1 MSNDTPRPGEPEYL
15 GDAPAATTAEA
26 PGRSRRGLVGAA
38 AAAGVLGVVAVG
50 GWAAVSLM
58 SSGEQPAVAVPANAL
73 GYVSLDLDP
82 SAGQKIEAIKLA
94 KKFPA
99 LDEELGMD
107 AQEDLR
113 KRLFEEIEK
122 ETDCGLDYDR
132 DVAPWIGDRVAMAAV
147 PTGDKGGVAPLVT
160 LQVTDQEAADEG
172 LAKLFACDEAGDEE
186 AAVSFSGDYALIT
199 ETQENADAFAKAAD
213 ESSLADDEDFT
224 TWTEAVGEPGVV
236 TMYAAAGA
244 LGEVDW
250 LEMMDPTGGMAM
262 GPEEQAMV
270 DEMTT
275 LSDQMTE
282 MYGDVGAMAA
292 VVRFDDGAAELE
304 YVGESMPEDFA
315 WAMPEGASHAGD
327 LPAGT
332 AVAYSVAL
340 GEGWLQGYLDTME
353 SMMGEEFPVDP
364 MMRDF
369 EAQTGIEMPEDLEK
383 LLGDSTSLAVAG
395 DLDIEALEHDPA
407 ATAAGFR
414 ITGDTAEIT
423 GVLDKLRQLMGPDA
437 DMLVVEE
444 GDGTVAVGLNEEYVQ
459 DLVGAGSLGDEA
471 AFQGAVPHADESG
484 SVVYVDFDAV
494 SRWVEQGMGQDG
506 DLAGDEQKILDN
518 LEPLGALGVSGW
530 VEDDGSSRALMRLT
544 TD

>member
-15 GDAPAATTAEA
+15 GDAPAAHAPA

-38 AAAGVLGVVAVG
+38 AAAGVVGVVAVG

-58 SSGEQPAVAVPANAL
+58 SSGEQPAAAVPGNAL

-82 SAGQKIEAIKLA
+82 SAGQKIEAIKIA
-94 KKFPA
+94 RKFPA
-99 LDEELGMD
+99 LEQELGMD

-122 ETDCGLDYDR
+122 ETDCGLDYDS
-132 DVAPWIGDRVAMAAV
+132 DIAPWIGDRVAMAAV
-147 PTGDKGGVAPLVT
+147 PTGDEGEVAPLVT
-160 LQVTDQEAADEG
+160 LQVTDQEAADAG
-172 LAKLFACDEAGDEE
+172 LAKLFACDEEGDEE
-186 AAVSFSGDYALIT
+186 VAVSFSGGYALIT
-199 ETQENADAFAKAAD
+199 DSQENADAFATAAE
-213 ESSLADDEDFT
+213 ESSLADDEDFA
-224 TWTEAVGEPGVV
+224 TWTEAAGEPGVV
-236 TMYAAAGA
+236 TMYAAPGA

-250 LEMMDPTGGMAM
+250 LAMTDPTGGVAM

-270 DEMTT
+270 DEMKA
-275 LSDQMTE
+275 LSDQMSE
-282 MYGDVGAMAA
+282 IYGDMGAVAA
-292 VVRFDDGAAELE
+292 VVRFADGAAEVE
-304 YVGESMPEDFA
+304 YVSESMPEDFA
-315 WAMPEGASHAGD
+315 WAVPEGPSHAGD

-340 GEGWLQGYLDTME
+340 GEGWLQGYLDTVE
-353 SMMGEEFPVDP
+353 TMMGEELSLDP

-369 EAQTGIEMPEDLEK
+369 EAQTGIELPEDLEK

-395 DLDIEALEHDPA
+395 DLDIEALEQDPA

-414 ITGDTAEIT
+414 ITGEPAEIT
-423 GVLDKLRQLMGPDA
+423 GVLDKVKQLMGRDA

-444 GDGTVAVGLNEEYVQ
+444 GDGTVAVGLNEAYVQ
-459 DLVGAGSLGDEA
+459 NLLEAGSLGDEA
-471 AFQGAVPHADESG
+471 AFQEAVPNADDSG

-494 SRWVEQGMGQDG
+494 SRWVEQGMRQGGGPDG
-506 DLAGDEQKILDN
+506 DDQKVLDN
-518 LEPLGALGVSGW
+518 LEPLGALGLSGW
-530 VEDDGSSRALMRLT
+530 AEDSGVTRGLMRLT